1 MVIAFVPAVTL
12 RASQTFGACI
22 LVNADRFGR
31 VPLLALLRLVLNL
44 LRFAAKVLPVMRV
57 DTRLSIVGGV
67 YEGTP
72 HGFVVKEVEI
82 CVVGELVNQVDA
94 HLCFVVGERA
104 VLSIV
109 AESRLR
115 EMVEFFD
122 ARVTVNAGLS
132 LGTRLFLSDET
143 AKFGGVLSGWTSA
156 IFGFVVVV
164 GTLLQIVVWIV
175 ALATFLGLE
184 RI

>member
-1 MVIAFVPAVTL
+1 M
-12 RASQTFGACI
+12 C
-22 LVNADRFGR
+22 
-31 VPLLALLRLVLNL
+31 
-44 LRFAAKVLPVMRV
+44 V

-72 HGFVVKEVEI
+72 HCFVVKEVEI

-115 EMVEFFD
+115 EIALAELGFVFVGMVEFLD

-132 LGTRLFLSDET
+132 LGTRLLLSDET

-175 ALATFLGLE
+175 ALAAFLGLE